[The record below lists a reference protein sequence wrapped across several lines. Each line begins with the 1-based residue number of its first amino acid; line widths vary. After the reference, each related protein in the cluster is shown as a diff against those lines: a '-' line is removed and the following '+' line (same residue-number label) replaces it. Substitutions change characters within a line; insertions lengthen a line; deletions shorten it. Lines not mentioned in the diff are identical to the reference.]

1 MKVHFNNYFPE
12 GVPPATD
19 EEIISAFVHEK
30 MGEVYDSFGSRKEAD
45 KYFTE
50 LHLTNQYR
58 RAIYRAK
65 LKQGHKND

>member
-1 MKVHFNNYFPE
+1 MSINLREIFLD
-12 GVPPATD
+12 GMPPATD